1 MLHRFPTMRAYMGPQ
16 WLGLFAY
23 WATLESEGK
32 DKLEVAVAADM
43 LAANWATQ

>member
-1 MLHRFPTMRAYMGPQ
+1 MLHRFPTMRAYMWPQ
-16 WLGLFAY
+16 WKGLFEY
-23 WATLESEGK
+23 WDALESEGK